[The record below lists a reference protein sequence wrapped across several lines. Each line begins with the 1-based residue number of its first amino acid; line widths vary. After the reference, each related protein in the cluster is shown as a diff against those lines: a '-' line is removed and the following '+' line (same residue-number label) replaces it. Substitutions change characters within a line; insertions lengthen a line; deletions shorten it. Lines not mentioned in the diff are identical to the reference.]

1 MHHCPRSAPC
11 PAADVSGVIQVKCYL
26 SGTPECKFGLN
37 DKLLLDNEAKQKKS
51 NMRRPGSG
59 GPHTARGPHT
69 ERPLT
74 KSDMRRQRSGGALM
88 Q

>member
-1 MHHCPRSAPC
+1 MCNALC
-11 PAADVSGVIQVKCYL
+11 NALCNADVSGVIQVKCYL

-59 GPHTARGPHT
+59 GAY
-69 ERPLT
+69 
-74 KSDMRRQRSGGALM
+74 S
-88 Q
+88 